1 MQCTIKEEL
10 RQLMNRILCV
20 LIGIMSVLFS
30 GRAQE
35 NFPISINIEP
45 EEMRL
50 SGVYSEYDNYSVER
64 ERDTILS
71 DIIFVTDTVIDNTA
85 LLADSAVIN
94 IYAETSWEKMRSRN
108 LHWNLKTNLLY
119 AATLTP
125 NLGLEISWRTQ
136 LSLNITGSYNPWNR
150 KGKKGDNDKIV
161 HWMAQPE
168 LRYWF
173 CEPTGGHFIGI
184 HAVVTKYN
192 IGGHKFFHIFD
203 KGYRYEGWG
212 VGGGFT
218 YGYSWFL
225 SKKWAIEGFL
235 GIGVVQLGFDKSNNR
250 IWCCTKSEHFT
261 KTYFGLTKVGISLIY
276 NIK

>member
-10 RQLMNRILCV
+10 RRLMNRILCV
-20 LIGIMSVLFS
+20 LIGIVSVLSS

-35 NFPISINIEP
+35 NFPILINIKSEG
-45 EEMRL
+45 MRL
-50 SGVYSEYDNYSVER
+50 SGFYSEYDSSSVER
-64 ERDTILS
+64 ERETVLS
-71 DIIFVTDTVIDNTA
+71 DIISVTDTVIDNTA
-85 LLADSAVIN
+85 LLSDSTVIN
-94 IYAETSWEKMRSRN
+94 IYDETSWEKIIPRN

-125 NLGLEISWRTQ
+125 NLGLEISWGTQ

-161 HWMAQPE
+161 HWMTQPE

>member
-50 SGVYSEYDNYSVER
+50 SVVYSEYDNYSVER

-85 LLADSAVIN
+85 LLSDSAVIN

-125 NLGLEISWRTQ
+125 NLGLEISWGTQ